1 MELGLCQKQC
11 RLLRAIHLHMYTVT
25 TVFVCVVLPVVQLS
39 FMLYTLLLFL
49 VNVVLFFFLIMSFL
63 KQSDTFVFMLY
74 CINTNIVLRCHLRAL
89 IFRVLE

>member
-25 TVFVCVVLPVVQLS
+25 TVFVCVVLS